1 MLCALRIFHRS
12 LFSLLVLLVLL
23 HFPHRQ
29 ASQFHR
35 MCSAIFIYINVQM
48 NTVHKRIDRFT
59 SVCHAWACC
68 FRKLMNENWS
78 IVCENYYQLVSF
90 PLLYNGCQL
99 YIAMWILVQCEFVS
113 SVFFLGIF
121 SLSRFRRQFF
131 LYLMNSYYASHRCWP
146 PTKLMHTT
154 SKYMR

>member
-121 SLSRFRRQFF
+121 SLSRFRRQIFF
-131 LYLMNSYYASHRCWP
+131 VPYEFLLCLTQMLATYKAHAYH
-146 PTKLMHTT
+146 K
-154 SKYMR
+154 